1 MNTHPIGT
9 RPTRAITL
17 AALAATGLMLALL
30 AGCQDSKSSGGSNSN
45 ASGTS
50 QPAGSSSSSS
60 GGSGSQPS
68 GR

>member
-1 MNTHPIGT
+1 MNTHRIDTHFT
-9 RPTRAITL
+9 RSISL
-17 AALAATGLMLALL
+17 AALAATGLTLALL

-50 QPAGSSSSSS
+50 QPAGSSSSPS
-60 GGSGSQPS
+60 GGSGSRPS